1 MPLSKSVLVQ
11 ALKDMPD
18 DAGGVG
24 DSIGIAITK
33 YTTTLTP
40 PVAGAAKLAAD
51 NVFIATLNKS
61 NFLVPLPPILGAA
74 LDVYKVTLAGIMV
87 LKSSGTITSTP
98 PPASATPL
106 IRPIFSIP
114 QPKDVFVENLANV
127 LHLWF
132 KTGVF
137 IINATGAPSRWT

>member
-1 MPLSKSVLVQ
+1 MPLSKLVLIQ

-24 DSIGIAITK
+24 DSIGVAITK

-40 PVAGAAKLAAD
+40 PVVGAAKLAAD
-51 NVFIATLNKS
+51 NVFIEALNKS

-98 PPASATPL
+98 PPAPATPL

-114 QPKDVFVENLANV
+114 QPKDIFAKNLANV
-127 LHLWF
+127 LHPWF
-132 KTGVF
+132 KTGICVV
-137 IINATGAPSRWT
+137 NGTGTSFKWT